1 MKKLLTFLIVFAALQ
16 PVSAQKNLL
25 PKFVR
30 KMFFEKDTSKK
41 SSFVFLPV
49 LSSAPETGIE
59 VGGAGLFSFYT
70 DTIGHITRVSNVFA
84 YATITTKGQN
94 RLSISTSYWVPKNDI
109 HYTAAVGY
117 INFPADFY

>member
-1 MKKLLTFLIVFAALQ
+1 MKKLLTLLIIAAVVQ
-16 PVSAQKNLL
+16 PVLAQKNLL

-59 VGGAGLFSFYT
+59 VGGAGLFSFYKR
-70 DTIGHITRVSNVFA
+70 DA
-84 YATITTKGQN
+84 
-94 RLSISTSYWVPKNDI
+94 P
-109 HYTAAVGY
+109 
-117 INFPADFY
+117 